1 MNHQVIVGFGEVLW
15 DILGNEKLL
24 GGAPANFGYHC
35 KQLGADA
42 KIVSAVGND
51 ELGVEIIQHFIQK
64 ALPTEYLQRTSAHQT
79 GTVTVEID
87 ERGVP
92 SYIIHEPVAW
102 DYIEWNDTL
111 HSLSVMAD
119 AICFGSLS
127 QRDTVT
133 KATLHKML
141 KSVSHK
147 CLKVFDINL
156 RQPFY
161 THQVLLESLELANVV
176 KMNIDEALIVGA
188 MFNWGND
195 VQRIVMELFKKF
207 NFQLVAITYGEEGSK
222 LYTTDKESF
231 MKVNAVKISDT
242 IGAGDSFTAAIVTGW
257 LNQLPLAEIHE
268 LATNLSAY
276 ICTQRGAM
284 PAYDKDFASVL
295 KQKD

>member
-1 MNHQVIVGFGEVLW
+1 MSNKIIVGFGEVLW
-15 DILGNEKLL
+15 DILGYEKLL

-51 ELGVEIIQHFIQK
+51 ELGDEIIQHFIQK
-64 ALPTEYLQRTSAHQT
+64 GLPTEYLQRTPAYPT

-102 DYIEWNDTL
+102 DYIEWNDSL
-111 HSLSVMAD
+111 QSLSAKAD

-127 QRDTVT
+127 QRDDVT
-133 KATLHKML
+133 RATLQRML
-141 KSVSHK
+141 RSVSQR

-161 THQVLLESLELANVV
+161 TEQVLLESLQLANVV
-176 KMNIDEALIVGA
+176 KMNIDEALIVGD
-188 MFNWGND
+188 MFNWGDD
-195 VQRIVMELFKKF
+195 VQIIVLELFKKF
-207 NFQLVAITYGEEGSK
+207 NFQLIAITYGEDGSK
-222 LYTTDKESF
+222 LFTPDRESF
-231 MKVNAVKISDT
+231 MEVSPVKISDT
-242 IGAGDSFTAAIVTGW
+242 IGAGDSFTAAMVTGW
-257 LNQLPLAEIHE
+257 LNQSPLAEIHE

-284 PAYDKDFASVL
+284 PSYDKDFSRHL
-295 KQKD
+295 RQKD